1 MVDLGS
7 GEGAGQVDADRAR
20 RVAWVASR
28 IMPHEP
34 GVRRWLAR
42 SRLPHDQI
50 ADLVQEAYC
59 RFAAMASLDHIT
71 QPQAY
76 FFQIIRSLIVD
87 KMRQARVVRIE
98 TVTEIEALPVIT
110 DEPSSER
117 IVAARR
123 ELAEVMLLIS
133 QLPDRCR
140 SVFQLRKIEGL
151 SQKEIAAKLGVTETI
166 VENDVAKGMRIISRA
181 LREGPDRN
189 LALAVKK
196 DDEKRRDRRR
206 D

>member
-1 MVDLGS
+1 
-7 GEGAGQVDADRAR
+7 
-20 RVAWVASR
+20 
-28 IMPHEP
+28 
-34 GVRRWLAR
+34 
-42 SRLPHDQI
+42 
-50 ADLVQEAYC
+50 
-59 RFAAMASLDHIT
+59 
-71 QPQAY
+71 
-76 FFQIIRSLIVD
+76 
-87 KMRQARVVRIE
+87 
-98 TVTEIEALPVIT
+98 
-110 DEPSSER
+110 
-117 IVAARR
+117 
-123 ELAEVMLLIS
+123 MLLIS